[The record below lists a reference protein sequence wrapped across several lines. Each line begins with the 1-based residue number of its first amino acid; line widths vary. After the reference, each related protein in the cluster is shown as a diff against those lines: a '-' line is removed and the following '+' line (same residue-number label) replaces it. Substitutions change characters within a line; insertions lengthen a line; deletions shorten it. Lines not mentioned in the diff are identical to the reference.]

1 MRLFILLL
9 SLLSIATSLSAQVRP
24 VQFTAKKELPVIGNT
39 TQTIAIR
46 VKDFT
51 DVTTTQ
57 FTLQW
62 PASVFE
68 FSSVSNYGLPNLDL
82 THFNIALAATGKLT
96 FSWDDVT
103 TQGLSLTD
111 DTVIFRGIFQT
122 SGSFRL
128 FPKPQ

>member
-1 MRLFILLL
+1 
-9 SLLSIATSLSAQVRP
+9 V
-24 VQFTAKKELPVIGNT
+24 
-39 TQTIAIR
+39 AIR

-68 FSSVSNYGLPNLDL
+68 FSSVTNYGLPNLDP

-103 TQGLSLTD
+103 TQGLSLND
-111 DTVIFRGIFQT
+111 DTVIFKINFQVRGPIPAGAILELSPSPTPTEVTRLLKPSSVMFNNENL
-122 SGSFRL
+122 SGCNCN
-128 FPKPQ
+128 